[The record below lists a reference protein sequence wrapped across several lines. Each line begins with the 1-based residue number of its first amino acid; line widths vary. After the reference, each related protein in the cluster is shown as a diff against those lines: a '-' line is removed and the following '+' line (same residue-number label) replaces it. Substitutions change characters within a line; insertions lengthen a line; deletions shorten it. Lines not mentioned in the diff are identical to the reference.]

1 MNIAKIDSTNNNV
14 SIYRR
19 NSVYRIQQL
28 PHKNFTLQ
36 EGTNIFNNLDFG
48 FYFIGDYRVETKLSF
63 DLTQYDTFHIT
74 DMS

>member
-19 NSVYRIQQL
+19 NSVYIIQQL

-36 EGTNIFNNLDFG
+36 EGTYI
-48 FYFIGDYRVETKLSF
+48 KK
-63 DLTQYDTFHIT
+63 
-74 DMS
+74 M